1 MGRKETSVLEMRG
14 ITKSF
19 PGIVANE
26 QVDFEVKAGE
36 IHALLGENGAGKTTL
51 MNILC
56 GLYEPDEGEIWL
68 EGKLVRFHSPRDAIT
83 AGIGM
88 VHQHFMLVDSL
99 TVADNLVLG
108 QSKKL
113 LLENPK
119 QLHQRLQEL
128 ADQHGLQIDPAAEVW
143 QLSVGQQQRV
153 EILKAIYRKAKVL
166 ILDEPTAV
174 LTPLEVKG
182 LLQTLRNLASQGTS
196 IIFITHKLK
205 EVLAICHRVTVLRD
219 GRRIGT
225 VLTKQSN
232 EHELVQMMVGREV
245 KKVSRGSYSLVSPSS
260 SPPRFVIWDLWVNN
274 DRGLP
279 ALRGVNLTVNEG
291 EIVGIAGVDGNGQRE
306 LEEAIANLRQP
317 VRGEIQ
323 LSGNLA
329 HIPSDRYTMGLI
341 TDFPVSDNIVL
352 RDIDQPPFN
361 VSGFLQPAKIIQYA
375 IQLVQRYLI
384 RTPSVYTQAGK
395 LSGGNAQRVVLAREL
410 SREHQVVLA
419 VQPTRGLDIG
429 AVEDVYRQ
437 LIERRNAG
445 AAVLLIST
453 ELDEILS
460 LSDRIA
466 VLYEGEIVGIVNA
479 KEADVRHLGLMM
491 AGRMPDAA

>member
-1 MGRKETSVLEMRG
+1 MGSKETPVLEMRG

-68 EGKLVRFHSPRDAIT
+68 EGKLVRYKSPRDAIA

-88 VHQHFMLVDSL
+88 VHQHFMLVESL

-119 QLHQRLQEL
+119 QLHQRLLWL

-174 LTPLEVKG
+174 LTPQEVKG
-182 LLQTLRNLASQGTS
+182 LLQTLSNLASQGTS

-219 GRRIGT
+219 GRKIGT

-232 EHELVQMMVGREV
+232 ERELVQMMVGREV
-245 KKVSRGSYSLVSPSS
+245 KKVSRGAYPFVSPSF
-260 SPPRFVIWDLWVNN
+260 SPARFVIRDLWVNN

-323 LSGNLA
+323 LNGNLA

-361 VSGFLQPAKIIQYA
+361 VSGFLQPAKIVQYA
-375 IQLVQRYLI
+375 IDLVQRYLI
-384 RTPSVYTQAGK
+384 RTPSVYTQAGL

-429 AVEDVYRQ
+429 AVEDVYCQ

-479 KEADVRHLGLMM
+479 KEVDVRHLGLMM